1 MLESKGCAT
10 SEPFENEGFPWEV
23 PLTYANYKR
32 CFLTP
37 KNVSLVTVLFAHKG
51 VTLGYFEET
60 AILQLKT
67 QLKRRLIASWRP

>member
-1 MLESKGCAT
+1 
-10 SEPFENEGFPWEV
+10 V
-23 PLTYANYKR
+23 PLPNPLKTKAFLGKFLLSYANYKR

-67 QLKRRLIASWRP
+67 QLKRRLIAS